1 MSTKITEA
9 QASWLYSVKA
19 GDVTLCFLWGS
30 MPPYY
35 NYAGS
40 KARDLGVLKRLRAM
54 RLIEDAGTVTGR
66 RLDHPITLTNAGREA
81 LEAYEA

>member
-19 GDVTLCFLWGS
+19 GDVTLCFPWGS

-54 RLIEDAGTVTGR
+54 RLIEDTGTVTGR
-66 RLDHPITLTNAGREA
+66 LDHLITLTNAGREA